1 MAHNWTWGKKG
12 SSDPLNLSILASSSF
27 LPSSVRMLPVLG
39 SKNGLFMKTSV
50 KSPLG
55 ERVTLCQEGS
65 ALEISPALPAR
76 NLSSVPRAVKTA
88 PWWPVGGV
96 LISVFSWLPL

>member
-1 MAHNWTWGKKG
+1 
-12 SSDPLNLSILASSSF
+12 
-27 LPSSVRMLPVLG
+27 
-39 SKNGLFMKTSV
+39 MKTSV

-76 NLSSVPRAVKTA
+76 NLSSVPRTVKTA
-88 PWWPVGGV
+88 PPVGSWQCAHQCFLLASSLVVAVYIKGSWWSTEDV
-96 LISVFSWLPL
+96 LRTSDPAREGLVKVRRCPFKLQNGF